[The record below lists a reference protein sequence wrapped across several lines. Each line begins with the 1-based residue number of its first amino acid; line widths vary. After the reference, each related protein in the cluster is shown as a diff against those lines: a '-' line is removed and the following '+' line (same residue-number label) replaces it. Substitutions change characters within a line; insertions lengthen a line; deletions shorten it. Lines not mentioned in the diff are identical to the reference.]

1 MNCERATQLTPDY
14 LQGALSHDEAAQ
26 LEEHFAHCAA
36 CNETVTLWNTLGLL
50 PEEQPSPALRARVEG
65 MIRAYREAPTAR
77 FVPARPRKFAWFGID
92 WARFAPMAVGFAA
105 LLIAVGYFAG
115 RSGIG
120 TPPADN
126 KSTANSNAQLA
137 NVQDQLNNMR
147 QLVILSMLQQ
157 QSASERLQGVSYT
170 SQDPQLDPKI
180 VGALLRTLRSDS
192 SVDVRIAAL
201 NALSRTSAQ
210 QPQIRQGLIDALQPQ
225 QSPLVQVA
233 LIDQLVELHDK
244 SAVDQIQK
252 MRQEP
257 NVNPAVKERAEWALA
272 KFQ

>member
-14 LQGALSHDEAAQ
+14 LQGSLSHDEAAQ

-36 CNETVTLWNTLGLL
+36 CNDTVTLWNTLGLL
-50 PEEQPSPALRARVEG
+50 PEEQPSPVLRARVEG
-65 MIRAYREAPTAR
+65 IIRAYREAPSTR

-105 LLIAVGYFAG
+105 LLLAIGYFAG
-115 RSGIG
+115 RNGVRTPAENG
-120 TPPADN
+120 TN
-126 KSTANSNAQLA
+126 ANPNAQIA
-137 NVQDQLNNMR
+137 SMQEQLNNVR
-147 QLVILSMLQQ
+147 QLMILSMLQQ

-170 SQDPQLDPKI
+170 SQDSQLDPKI

-233 LIDQLVELHDK
+233 LIDQLVEMKDRA
-244 SAVDQIQK
+244 AVDQIQK
-252 MRQEP
+252 VRQEP